1 MKWQNLDLSQ
11 FLERVSNSLS
21 FLDQGVIVFREPS
34 PIRCDWLK
42 ILKQF
47 GPISSINWT
56 SMEKQIKIWPYLV
69 QKKFILGDFYYGA
82 KHFLVIQL

>member
-42 ILKQF
+42 TL
-47 GPISSINWT
+47 
-56 SMEKQIKIWPYLV
+56 
-69 QKKFILGDFYYGA
+69 
-82 KHFLVIQL
+82 